1 MTKKSK
7 TAALRPY
14 LATDA
19 PILAAIFRASIEDL
33 TAEDY
38 DEDQRNAWAALADDE
53 AAFAARIGGL
63 LTIVATIDGAP
74 VAFAALKTNDTIDLL
89 YVHPAVARQGIGTM
103 LCYALEKLA
112 TARGTTRL
120 SVEASDTAQDFF
132 KKRGFIPLRRN
143 IVPVDGEWLAN
154 TSMEKRFGAGR

>member
-1 MTKKSK
+1 MTARSK
-7 TAALRPY
+7 TAALRPS
-14 LATDA
+14 LPADA

-63 LTIVATIDGAP
+63 LTLVATIDGAP

-103 LCYALEKLA
+103 LCSALEKLA
-112 TARGTTRL
+112 AARGTTRL
-120 SVEASDTAQDFF
+120 LVEASDTAQDFF